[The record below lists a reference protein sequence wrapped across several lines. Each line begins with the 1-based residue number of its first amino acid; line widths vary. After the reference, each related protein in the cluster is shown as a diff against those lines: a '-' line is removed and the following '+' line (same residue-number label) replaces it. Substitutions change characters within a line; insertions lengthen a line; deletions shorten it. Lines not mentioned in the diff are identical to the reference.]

1 MIKDSTEEGLRIRAN
16 ELIGQMAAHADWAAA
31 RRLAQLMAELGYF
44 PSALQRPIR
53 YMKEI
58 DGPALYHASDFEVAR
73 HLETHGQIIVNEVMA
88 AVAAGFENFSDVEE
102 PLVESGGQWQQL
114 VFFEAGVRS
123 ERAARHLPATFAV
136 LNELPSELLGAGVVM
151 LSRIIPGTHIV
162 PHCGETNGRLRLHMG
177 INTPADAMMRVGSET
192 VRWQVGR
199 CVVFD
204 DSYEHEVWNLSDE
217 DRIVLIFDFPHPQVP
232 GTCSSTSQPGEGL
245 QERVAELLREAH
257 LKGIYMDEQS
267 AEPRL
272 LPDAFLGGKLRRYMT
287 ELGAQKVELDGL
299 KRLQISTRI

>member
-1 MIKDSTEEGLRIRAN
+1 MNMDSTEEGLRARAN
-16 ELIGQMAAHADWAAA
+16 ELIGQMAACADWTAA

-53 YMKEI
+53 YLREVA
-58 DGPALYHASDFEVAR
+58 GPALYRAGDFEVVR
-73 HLETHGQIIVNEVMA
+73 HLEAHGHIIVDEVMA
-88 AVAAGFENFSDVEE
+88 AVAGGFESFSDVEE
-102 PLVESGGQWQQL
+102 PLVEPGGQWQQL

-123 ERAARHLPATFAV
+123 ERAACHLPATFAV
-136 LNELPSELLGAGVVM
+136 LNALPTELLGAGVVM

-199 CVVFD
+199 CIVFD

-217 DRIVLIFDFPHPQVP
+217 DRIVLIFDFPHPEAKSS
-232 GTCSSTSQPGEGL
+232 CSSARSPAEGL
-245 QERVAELLREAH
+245 QERVADLLREAH

-267 AEPRL
+267 TEPRL
-272 LPDAFLGGKLRRYMT
+272 LPDAFLEGKLRRYMT
-287 ELGAQKVELDGL
+287 ELGARRVELDGL
-299 KRLQISTRI
+299 KRLRISTSV